1 MRPKC
6 LADRGA
12 DSIGDC
18 SAIGRRGWPG
28 HRAFRRTPVLR
39 RAMPGHDGGGGG
51 CHPFHP
57 RGPAGGLCGTRNDE
71 LRIEEHTMP
80 PLTLERPDFMKEEDI
95 VLFED
100 AVGKFFDAHAP
111 ESRVAKWREAGVVE
125 RAMWREAA
133 EAGLLCL
140 AIPEAWGG
148 AGGDYRH
155 EVVFMEQLGKKGVDG
170 FGASL
175 HNAIV
180 APYILNYGSEEQKR
194 KWLPRMA
201 SGELVGAIAMSE
213 PGAGSDLQG
222 VKTAARRSGNQYV
235 VSGQKTFITN
245 GQTANLIIVVAK
257 TDEVEGFERGRK
269 LDKLGRDAQ
278 DTSELFFNDVRVP
291 TSSLLGAEE
300 GGGFIQLMQ
309 QLPQERLNIAIQ
321 GMATIERA
329 LKLTIAYVKE
339 RKAFGR
345 CLIDFQN
352 TQFKLAECKT
362 EATVGRVFVDR
373 LIGLHLEGKL
383 DATTASMAKYWITDL
398 ENGIVDECLQLFGGY
413 GYMNEYPISRMYRDS
428 RVQRIYG
435 GANEIMKV
443 LIARTL

>member
-1 MRPKC
+1 MSA
-6 LADRGA
+6 L
-12 DSIGDC
+12 SIQ
-18 SAIGRRGWPG
+18 
-28 HRAFRRTPVLR
+28 
-39 RAMPGHDGGGGG
+39 
-51 CHPFHP
+51 
-57 RGPAGGLCGTRNDE
+57 
-71 LRIEEHTMP
+71 
-80 PLTLERPDFMKEEDI
+80 RPDFMNEEDI

-100 AVGKFFDAHAP
+100 SVGKFFDAHAP
-111 ESRVAKWREAGVVE
+111 ESRVARWREAGVVE
-125 RAMWREAA
+125 RAMWSEAA
-133 EAGLLCL
+133 GAGLLCL
-140 AIPEAWGG
+140 AIPEAYGG

-155 EVVFMEQLGKKGVDG
+155 EVVLMEQLGKKGVDG

-180 APYILNYGSEEQKR
+180 APYLLHYGSEEQKR

-222 VKTAARRSGNQYV
+222 LKTAARKVGNQYV

-257 TDEVEGFERGRK
+257 TDPSAGAKGTSLIVVETDEVEGFARGRK
-269 LDKLGRDAQ
+269 LDKLGLDAQ
-278 DTSELFFNDVRVP
+278 DTSELFFNDVRLP
-291 TSSLLGAEE
+291 TANLLGSEE
-300 GGGFIQLMQ
+300 GRGFVQLMQ
-309 QLPQERLNIAIQ
+309 QLPQERLNIAVQ

-329 LKLTIAYVKE
+329 LELTIAYVKE
-339 RKAFGR
+339 RKAFGQR
-345 CLIDFQN
+345 LIDFQN

-383 DATTASMAKYWITDL
+383 DAATASMAKYWITDL
-398 ENGIVDECLQLFGGY
+398 ENRIVDECLQLFGGY
-413 GYMNEYPISRMYRDS
+413 GYMNEYPISRMYRDC

-435 GANEIMKV
+435 GTNEIMKV